1 MRVARS
7 SRPAAPRGAS
17 VSPPEHRTV
26 STLRSR
32 AEFDRVFRSG
42 RRQRIGGIVAI
53 VAPGGSEGF
62 RFGLVAGKRI
72 GGAVE
77 RNRAKRRIRH
87 ALGSVSPPG
96 EIDLIVIAS
105 SSVLT
110 APFPELVRWLSQA
123 VEPRV
128 EQLINQEKPA
138 P

>member
-1 MRVARS
+1 M
-7 SRPAAPRGAS
+7 
-17 VSPPEHRTV
+17 
-26 STLRSR
+26 
-32 AEFDRVFRSG
+32 
-42 RRQRIGGIVAI
+42 
-53 VAPGGSEGF
+53 
-62 RFGLVAGKRI
+62 
-72 GGAVE
+72 E